1 MRHVARAADGAEE
14 GGWVPRSD
22 GLKIGAGVW
31 YGWRQGVEV
40 GRRLDRLNYVVD
52 SDRKEYCKEEAHPAS
67 KLPICDIRS
76 NWIQPW
82 CIINS
87 QGSFEID
94 SIN

>member
-1 MRHVARAADGAEE
+1 MGATERRIE
-14 GGWVPRSD
+14 DWCGDW
-22 GLKIGAGVW
+22 W
-31 YGWRQGVEV
+31 QGVEV